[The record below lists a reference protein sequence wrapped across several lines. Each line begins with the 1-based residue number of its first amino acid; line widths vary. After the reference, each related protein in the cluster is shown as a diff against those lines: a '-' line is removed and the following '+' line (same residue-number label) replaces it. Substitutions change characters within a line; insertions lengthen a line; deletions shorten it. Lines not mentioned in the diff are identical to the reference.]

1 MHGIN
6 NPSNLVA
13 STQILLFFKRL
24 EFSPKKKKEKF
35 HSRETI
41 VMEIDEES
49 FGMFCF

>member
-6 NPSNLVA
+6 YPNNLVA
-13 STQILLFFKRL
+13 STQIMLFFKRL
-24 EFSPKKKKEKF
+24 QFSPKKKEENF
-35 HSRETI
+35 HSREII